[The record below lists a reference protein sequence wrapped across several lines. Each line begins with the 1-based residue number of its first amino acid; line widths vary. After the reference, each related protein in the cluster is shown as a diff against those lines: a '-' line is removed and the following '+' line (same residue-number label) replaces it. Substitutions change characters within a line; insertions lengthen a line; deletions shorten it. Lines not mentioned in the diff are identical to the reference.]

1 MQTVTIKES
10 WTDLAAGWVSW
21 CPCPQY
27 HIWRLCKGCP
37 QCLLG
42 FVWLLLGFLS
52 SLHQVQGCAVGSD
65 FDFLNLFVT
74 LYKGMVLR
82 EYKLKSKWLAVEF
95 LRIFP
100 ELSLRLCFVVQL
112 PMRSTDR
119 ETVISYMLLHWMC
132 QISVPP
138 SKEKYF
144 CLYEVQGNSSGGGES
159 LWLRETSFINRQI
172 QITPQGLP
180 HSLPEESHKKHRQE
194 NKRWLKTCHSEEEAW
209 NLYPCVYLI
218 VPDIVDIWRD
228 CLARISW
235 RNRLRIAT
243 GSNQT
248 DFRGQRRNPQLAKVD
263 R

>member
-10 WTDLAAGWVSW
+10 WTDLAADWVPW

-27 HIWRLCKGCP
+27 HIWRLCKGYS

-119 ETVISYMLLHWMC
+119 ETVISYMPLHWMC
-132 QISVPP
+132 QILVPP
-138 SKEKYF
+138 SKWNIFAFMKYKVIVLVEEKA
-144 CLYEVQGNSSGGGES
+144 CGWEKHLSSIDRSKS
-159 LWLRETSFINRQI
+159 LHRDSHTVSQRNHIKSIDKKTKDDWKHGTARRKPEIF
-172 QITPQGLP
+172 TPG
-180 HSLPEESHKKHRQE
+180 
-194 NKRWLKTCHSEEEAW
+194 C
-209 NLYPCVYLI
+209 I
-218 VPDIVDIWRD
+218 
-228 CLARISW
+228 
-235 RNRLRIAT
+235 
-243 GSNQT
+243 
-248 DFRGQRRNPQLAKVD
+248 
-263 R
+263 

>member
-1 MQTVTIKES
+1 MLTVTIKES
-10 WTDLAAGWVSW
+10 WTDLAADWVPW

-27 HIWRLCKGCP
+27 HIWRLCKGYP

-74 LYKGMVLR
+74 LHKGMVLR

-119 ETVISYMLLHWMC
+119 ETVISYMPLHWMC

-144 CLYEVQGNSSGGGES
+144 CLYEVQGNSSGGRES
-159 LWLRETSFINRQI
+159 CGWEKHLSSIDRSKSLHRDSHTVSQRNHIKSIDKKTKDDWKHVTARTKPEIF
-172 QITPQGLP
+172 TPG
-180 HSLPEESHKKHRQE
+180 
-194 NKRWLKTCHSEEEAW
+194 C
-209 NLYPCVYLI
+209 I
-218 VPDIVDIWRD
+218 
-228 CLARISW
+228 
-235 RNRLRIAT
+235 
-243 GSNQT
+243 
-248 DFRGQRRNPQLAKVD
+248 
-263 R
+263 